1 MRASDPQS
9 LARARYSRFAA
20 AYVTSVTHASGPDLA
35 HLLQMAQPEAHWQV
49 LDIATGG
56 GHTAL
61 TFAPHVASVVASDLT
76 PAMLEQ
82 AAAHVRAQNIHN
94 VSYREAAATGLPFAD
109 ESFDLVTCRIAAHH
123 FPDAQRFVH
132 ESARVLRPGGLLL
145 LQDQMLPA
153 HRPSAIWIDNF
164 ERLRDP
170 SHNCAYSETGWRTML
185 ARAGL
190 RVEQAALWAA
200 PQNAQSIK
208 RHNLQDWARRQGNDD
223 AAIARLE
230 ALLRNAP
237 PQAALWAA
245 PQTSAA
251 RQATSSS
258 GPAGDFIIRQLQLS
272 GRKPTDEDR
281 A

>member
-9 LARARYSRFAA
+9 LSRERYSRFAA

-170 SHNCAYSETGWRTML
+170 SHNCAYSETAGAQCSPAPGCAWSRTRSPSSVTTCRTGRGV
-185 ARAGL
+185 RATTTTPS
-190 RVEQAALWAA
+190 RASRRCCATR
-200 PQNAQSIK
+200 
-208 RHNLQDWARRQGNDD
+208 RHRPRSGPRRK
-223 AAIARLE
+223 
-230 ALLRNAP
+230 
-237 PQAALWAA
+237 
-245 PQTSAA
+245 TSAA

-258 GPAGDFIIRQLQLS
+258 ASYNCRAASQQTRIAPDERP
-272 GRKPTDEDR
+272 GRKP

>member
-1 MRASDPQS
+1 MPASDPQS
-9 LARARYSRFAA
+9 LSRQRYSRFAA
-20 AYVTSVTHASGPDLA
+20 AYVTSVTHATGPDLENLV
-35 HLLQMAQPEAHWQV
+35 HMAQPESHWRV

-61 TFAPHVASVVASDLT
+61 TFAPFVASVVASDLT

-82 AAAHVRAQNIHN
+82 AAAHIRAKNVHN
-94 VSYREAAATGLPFAD
+94 VSYREAAATDLPFAD
-109 ESFDLVTCRIAAHH
+109 ESFELVTCRIAAHH

-153 HRPSAIWIDNF
+153 HRPSAAWIDNF

-170 SHNCAYSETGWRTML
+170 SHNCAYSETAWRAMF

-190 RVEQAALWAA
+190 RVEQ
-200 PQNAQSIK
+200 NAQVVK
-208 RHNLQDWARRQGNDD
+208 RHNLHDWARRQGNDD
-223 AAIARLE
+223 DAIARLE

-237 PQAALWAA
+237 PQAALWAD
-245 PQTSAA
+245 PQDVGSP
-251 RQATSSS
+251 QAT
-258 GPAGDFIIRQLQLS
+258 FKIRQLQLA
-272 GRKPTDEDR
+272 GRKQAGGECAASRVGHEGRHDG
-281 A
+281 

>member
-9 LARARYSRFAA
+9 LSRERYSRFAA

-35 HLLQMAQPEAHWQV
+35 HLLEMAQPEAHWQV

-61 TFAPHVASVVASDLT
+61 TFAPYVTSVVASDLT

-94 VSYREAAATGLPFAD
+94 VSYREAAATELPFAD

-170 SHNCAYSETGWRTML
+170 SHNCAYSESGWRAMF

-190 RVEQAALWAA
+190 RVE
-200 PQNAQSIK
+200 QNAQSIK

-223 AAIARLE
+223 DAIARLE
-230 ALLRNAP
+230 ALLRAAP

-245 PQTSAA
+245 PQNVGS
-251 RQATSSS
+251 
-258 GPAGDFIIRQLQLS
+258 PAGDFIIRQLQLS
-272 GRKPTDEDR
+272 GRKQEASASSKR
-281 A
+281 

>member
-1 MRASDPQS
+1 M
-9 LARARYSRFAA
+9 
-20 AYVTSVTHASGPDLA
+20 TSVTHASGPDLA
-35 HLLQMAQPEAHWQV
+35 HLLEMAQPEAHWQV

-82 AAAHVRAQNIHN
+82 AAAHIRAQNIHN
-94 VSYREAAATGLPFAD
+94 VSYREAAATELPFAG

-170 SHNCAYSETGWRTML
+170 SHNCAYSESGWRAMF
-185 ARAGL
+185 ARRRAARGTERTVHQASQPAGL
-190 RVEQAALWAA
+190 GAASGQRRRRHRA
-200 PQNAQSIK
+200 P
-208 RHNLQDWARRQGNDD
+208 
-223 AAIARLE
+223 
-230 ALLRNAP
+230 
-237 PQAALWAA
+237 
-245 PQTSAA
+245 
-251 RQATSSS
+251 
-258 GPAGDFIIRQLQLS
+258 
-272 GRKPTDEDR
+272 
-281 A
+281 